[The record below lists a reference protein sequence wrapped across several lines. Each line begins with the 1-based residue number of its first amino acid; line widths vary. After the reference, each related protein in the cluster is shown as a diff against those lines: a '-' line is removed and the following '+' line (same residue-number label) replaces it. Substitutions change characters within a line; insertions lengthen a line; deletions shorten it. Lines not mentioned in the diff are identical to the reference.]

1 VEHGDSRKQFIIPVG
16 AEVRFQIDLGT
27 AISRNAKLLV
37 NKPKKLASGE
47 LEYTITQPLKNRVAS
62 EEEEGSERAAYIG
75 SDLDQDYLEMVEPHR
90 ASSVYLL
97 EFRVHFK
104 ESGSFFVQVAY
115 DDELDSSLTKYTAA
129 QYINVEPE
137 MRLAG
142 RAVRCKELSLL
153 TVMSRCLGKL
163 TRWS

>member
-1 VEHGDSRKQFIIPVG
+1 M
-16 AEVRFQIDLGT
+16 
-27 AISRNAKLLV
+27 
-37 NKPKKLASGE
+37 
-47 LEYTITQPLKNRVAS
+47 KNRVAGEDGGDS
-62 EEEEGSERAAYIG
+62 DRAAYIG
-75 SDLDQDYLEMVEPHR
+75 SDLDQDYLEMVEPHG

-97 EFRVHFK
+97 EFRVYFK
-104 ESGSFFVQVAY
+104 ESGSFFVQVAH

-137 MRLAG
+137 MRLPG

-163 TRWS
+163 SRWP

>member
-1 VEHGDSRKQFIIPVG
+1 M
-16 AEVRFQIDLGT
+16 
-27 AISRNAKLLV
+27 
-37 NKPKKLASGE
+37 
-47 LEYTITQPLKNRVAS
+47 KNRVAGEDGGDS
-62 EEEEGSERAAYIG
+62 DRAAYIG
-75 SDLDQDYLEMVEPHR
+75 SDLDQDYLEMVEPHG

-104 ESGSFFVQVAY
+104 ESGSFFIQVAH

-137 MRLAG
+137 MRLPG

-163 TRWS
+163 SRWP